1 MVHRTD
7 IAGSSMGQVGSGN
20 DATCCRAEERLSA
33 SFALRS
39 FPYSRAKDRC
49 PLHMA
54 AVCSIHALTLRP
66 LTL

>member
-20 DATCCRAEERLSA
+20 DATCCRSAPFCILLYALSV
-33 SFALRS
+33 S
-39 FPYSRAKDRC
+39 YSRAKDRC

-54 AVCSIHALTLRP
+54 AACSIHALTFRP